1 MSKYNN
7 KKVVY
12 EGITFDSEM
21 ECEYYKYLL
30 TQYDKNDIVLQPR
43 FLLQTGF
50 IKDGIKKIL
59 PIVYV
64 ADFMI
69 KHKIVVDVKGFE
81 TADFTLKKKMF
92 WFNFPNFDLM
102 IITKAPKWT
111 GENWIEV
118 DRLKKM
124 RKNKKEGK

>member
-30 TQYDKNDIVLQPR
+30 TQYNKNDIILQPE
-43 FLLQTGF
+43 FILQTGF
-50 IKDGIKKIL
+50 VRKGKKIL
-59 PIVYV
+59 PIKYI
-64 ADFMI
+64 ADFRI
-69 KHKIVVDVKGFE
+69 GNIVIDLKGFTTIE
-81 TADFTLKKKMF
+81 FAIKKKMF
-92 WFNFPNFDLM
+92 WYNYPHLDLLV
-102 IITKAPKWT
+102 ITKAPKWT
-111 GENWIEV
+111 GEKWIEI